1 MNKVSILAIFE
12 KKKQWWQYNE
22 YLSVLLAVGS
32 LEMAYVCKIASL
44 EEMERK
50 WNAEILRNIDEK
62 DNWVAWKAEAMENE
76 INHCSITCYGIL
88 DDQIICEATAI
99 ILPGKPQNDEGL
111 VDDQTAYLCAFRT
124 MEEYRGQGF
133 FSKLLNFLFE
143 NLRSR
148 GFKRATVGVEVG
160 DETNLQ
166 IYRHFG
172 FVHYIK
178 QGRETYPDGTAIDVR
193 YYAKTLGK
201 RKNE

>member
-1 MNKVSILAIFE
+1 
-12 KKKQWWQYNE
+12 
-22 YLSVLLAVGS
+22 
-32 LEMAYVCKIASL
+32 MAYMCKIASM

-172 FVHYIK
+172 FVHYVK
-178 QGRETYPDGTAIDVR
+178 QGRETYPDGTEIDVR

>member
-1 MNKVSILAIFE
+1 
-12 KKKQWWQYNE
+12 
-22 YLSVLLAVGS
+22 
-32 LEMAYVCKIASL
+32 
-44 EEMERK
+44 
-50 WNAEILRNIDEK
+50 
-62 DNWVAWKAEAMENE
+62 
-76 INHCSITCYGIL
+76 
-88 DDQIICEATAI
+88 
-99 ILPGKPQNDEGL
+99 
-111 VDDQTAYLCAFRT
+111 

-148 GFKRATVGVEVG
+148 GFERATVGVEVG

-172 FVHYIK
+172 FVHYVK
-178 QGRETYPDGTAIDVR
+178 QGRETYPDGTEIDVR